1 MAQQPQPAP
10 ARGPFLSAQASLFVR
25 LLAVVATVACLV
37 AGFIIAFTTPS
48 ATSYKDWIATGI
60 ISAGVALG
68 CVIIL

>member
-1 MAQQPQPAP
+1 
-10 ARGPFLSAQASLFVR
+10 
-25 LLAVVATVACLV
+25 V